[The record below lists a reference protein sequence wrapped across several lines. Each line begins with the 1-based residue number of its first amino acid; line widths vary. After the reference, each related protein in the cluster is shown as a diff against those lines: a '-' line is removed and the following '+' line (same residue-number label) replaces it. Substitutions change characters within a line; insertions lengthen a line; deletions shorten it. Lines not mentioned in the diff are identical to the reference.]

1 MKYKR
6 YARDQFSLK
15 SHFFKEEKTQP
26 AAIYS
31 KGVKLTHIK
40 GQKPTY
46 SLELIKYHIV
56 FSCITGST

>member
-1 MKYKR
+1 MKYKC

-15 SHFFKEEKTQP
+15 SLFFKEEKNTQP

-40 GQKPTY
+40 DHKPTY
-46 SLELIKYHIV
+46 SLELIKYHIAL
-56 FSCITGST
+56 ST